1 MSSPKHTNALAEED
15 SLYLLQHAHNPVNW
29 MPWGEEARQK
39 ATEENKLV
47 LVSIGYSS
55 CHWCHVMEHESFED
69 EAVAEV
75 MNRHFVCVKVD
86 REERPD
92 IDQIYMEAVQMM
104 TGQGGWPLNCFTNP
118 EGKPVYGGTYFPK
131 EQWVQVLKQ
140 LATLWNDNPEKVNEY
155 GEKLTQGMK
164 VSGIL
169 PPTDPNADW
178 PLAALSETIE
188 NWKTRFDTER
198 GGPNKAPKFP
208 LPSNYSFLLKYGY
221 IQADDEILEHV
232 KLTLDEMGRG
242 GIYDQ
247 IGGGFTRYST
257 DSEWKVPHFE
267 KMLYDNA
274 QLLTLYSEA
283 YAAFG
288 DLEYL
293 YTVNGIKAWLRRE
306 MQNGKGGYF
315 SAIDADSEG
324 IEGKFYVWDKPIL
337 EQKYPDF
344 GKYYYLDQNA
354 LWEGMIIPVRK
365 GTISDLS
372 KNMGI
377 PEEEVISELAAIN
390 EKLLAERSK
399 RMRPGTDDKSLCSWN
414 AMLITGFANSYIH
427 TGEESDLAEAKSIL
441 GFIESELVDQAT
453 LDLKHTWKNGKA
465 KINGFLEDYAFLI
478 EAYLS
483 LYEAT
488 FAEAYLERAK
498 ELSFKTLD
506 LFYDER
512 TGVFFFTPH
521 HQTDLVSRP
530 MELNDNV
537 IPSSNSVM
545 AVNFIKL
552 SSYFRLPHFEAVAK
566 RLLNAVEKGMKEY
579 GSGYSNWAELWLRLS
594 IGSPELVAAGN
605 KATTEIR
612 KLKVYAPLVVK
623 AAAEEKSQLELLKGR
638 LDSTDLQFYL
648 CQNRACKRPVNS
660 LAEAEGEIK
669 KIFEKN

>member
-1 MSSPKHTNALAEED
+1 MA
-15 SLYLLQHAHNPVNW
+15 
-29 MPWGEEARQK
+29 WGEEARQK
-39 ATEENKLV
+39 AADENKLM

-75 MNRHFVCVKVD
+75 MNEHFVCVKVD

-104 TGQGGWPLNCFTNP
+104 TGQGGWPLNCFANP

-169 PPTDPNADW
+169 PPPDPNAEW
-178 PLAALSETIE
+178 PIAALSETVE

-221 IQADDEILEHV
+221 INQNQEILEHV
-232 KLTLDEMGRG
+232 KLTLNEMGRG

-257 DSEWKVPHFE
+257 DSHWKVPHFE

-283 YAAFG
+283 YTAFG
-288 DLEYL
+288 ESEYL
-293 YTVNGIKAWLRRE
+293 HTANGIKSWLRRE
-306 MQNGKGGYF
+306 MQNGKGGYY

-324 IEGKFYVWDKPIL
+324 VEGKFYVWDKAHL
-337 EQKYPDF
+337 EKNYPDF
-344 GKYYYLDQNA
+344 AKYYHLDQNA
-354 LWEGMIIPVRK
+354 LWEGNIIPVRK

-372 KNMGI
+372 AALSI
-377 PEEEVISELAAIN
+377 PEEEVISELAAVN
-390 EKLLAERSK
+390 EKLLAERSE
-399 RMRPGTDDKSLCSWN
+399 RVRPGTDDKSLCSWN
-414 AMLITGFANSYIH
+414 AMLITGFATSHIH
-427 TGEESDLAEAKSIL
+427 TQEAADLAEAKSIL
-441 GFIESELVDQAT
+441 GFIESELLDAAT

-465 KINGFLEDYAFLI
+465 KIDGFLEDYAFLI
-478 EAYLS
+478 EGYLS

-488 FAEAYLERAK
+488 FAEAYLEKAK

-506 LFYDER
+506 LFYDEK

-566 RLLNAVEKGMKEY
+566 RLLNAVEKGMKE
-579 GSGYSNWAELWLRLS
+579 
-594 IGSPELVAAGN
+594 
-605 KATTEIR
+605 
-612 KLKVYAPLVVK
+612 
-623 AAAEEKSQLELLKGR
+623 
-638 LDSTDLQFYL
+638 
-648 CQNRACKRPVNS
+648 
-660 LAEAEGEIK
+660 
-669 KIFEKN
+669 